1 MKRTIQHEEWSI
13 RFLTEEMLGKIING
27 DVTVIDHVLSHEWT
41 QVSSEPSEVPERLVA
56 LAIYEAHAIAA
67 AYGQSEIARAFYE
80 RGELQK
86 ITWNSSDLDGYYP
99 SRVCPVCFTLTCECG
114 LDAQL
119 DCAEGH
125 LVFRSSSDLQIY
137 ELKGA
142 EEIDATVFSNVTSE
156 SDNFEAI
163 KGVLF
168 SDDVVGRAL
177 RLAVDEEMW
186 FKVLPGGEKLRIFSE
201 VSNEDS
207 WGDTFLYGYHPDGS
221 RFVDVI
227 MDYYQQMIERCQ
239 ECGLDAC
246 DDYF

>member
-1 MKRTIQHEEWSI
+1 MKRTIQQEEWSI
-13 RFLTEEMLGKIING
+13 RFLTEDMLGKIIHG
-27 DVTVIDHVLSHEWT
+27 DVTVIDHVLSHDWT
-41 QVSSEPSEVPERLVA
+41 QVSSEPSEEPESLVA

-67 AYGQSEIARAFYE
+67 ASGQSEIASAFYGC
-80 RGELQK
+80 GELQK
-86 ITWNSSDLDGYYP
+86 ITWNSSDIDSYP
-99 SRVCPVCFTLTCECG
+99 SRVCPVCFKLNSERS
-114 LDAQL
+114 LDARL

-125 LVFRSSSDLQIY
+125 LVFRSSSDLQTY

-156 SDNFEAI
+156 SGNFEEVE
-163 KGVLF
+163 GVLF
-168 SDDVVGRAL
+168 ADDVVGRAL
-177 RLAVDEEMW
+177 RLAADEEMW
-186 FKVLPGGEKLRIFSE
+186 FKVLPGGDKLHIFSE